1 MLKLKFIIFTLVLSL
16 TVLFI
21 GCNDRTAETNR
32 PIVVT
37 NTNTTAV
44 TPANT
49 AVTTVPATGAVV
61 APGTI
66 VANPNAYIG
75 QTVTVAGDVEEV
87 FGPRVFTLDEETIAG
102 NTDLLVLSPQRPE
115 LNLEA
120 IDNNWLNDGV
130 RVTGTVRR
138 MVVAD
143 VERELGWDLDNE
155 LEVEYRDRPVIIA
168 QSIART
174 ADR

>member
-1 MLKLKFIIFTLVLSL
+1 MLRTKWIILTLVMGL
-16 TVLFI
+16 TIVFV
-21 GCNDRTAETNR
+21 GCNDRVETNR
-32 PIVVT
+32 PVVVT
-37 NTNTTAV
+37 NANTTAV
-44 TPANT
+44 NPVNANT
-49 AVTTVPATGAVV
+49 TTAPATGAVIE
-61 APGTI
+61 PGAI
-66 VANPNAYIG
+66 VANPNNYIG
-75 QTVTVAGDVEEV
+75 QTVTIAGEVEEV

-130 RVTGTVRR
+130 RVTGTVRA

-143 VERELGWDLDNE
+143 VEREIGWDLDRN
-155 LEVEYRDRPVIIA
+155 LEVEYNGRPVVIA

-174 ADR
+174 ADK